1 MIEVCKGTNLS
12 VFLQRIKQKE
22 DMENKKPIVLNNL
35 EEWDF
40 TDYIDSLIQKE
51 EAVDL
56 EFKVAKDGLP
66 NSLWDTYSSF
76 ANTDGGVI
84 VLGVK
89 EHKQQFIIEGLTK
102 EQISQYKKDFWNQ
115 INNPDCVNENL
126 LSDNDLYEGRY
137 KERNLLLIYVPR
149 ANRGQRPIYRTR
161 NPFGGH
167 TFKRNHEGDYKC
179 TDAEVRRMIA
189 DSDESHPRDSR
200 ILPNYSMEDIDKE
213 TLIQYRQLF
222 ANLKPSHPWLNLN
235 DIEFLTK
242 LEAYRKDRST
252 KVEGFTLAGI
262 LMFGKTESITDPE
275 CAPNYFPDYREHL
288 NENSDIRWTDRICP
302 DGTWEAN
309 LFQFYRKVHP
319 KLTAPLPKP
328 FLIRNGIRIDETPT
342 HIAVRE
348 AFINTLIHC
357 DFSEEGNIVV
367 EQWVDKYRFKNP
379 GTMLVSKAQYYLGGD
394 SVCRNKALQKM
405 FMLIGFSEKAGSG
418 VNKIIKGWR
427 EANWQKPYVEE
438 FSRPDKVELTLPM
451 ISLLPDDAVIKLKEL
466 FDGKVE
472 NLTQDELTALVTC
485 YSEGGINNTQL
496 QYVIPQHRSDITKM
510 LKKLCNQGFLI
521 SEGNRKGTKYHVNDP
536 ERKVGSP
543 EEKVGSSKR
552 LKFEELQSIIIS
564 IAEDYITLDE
574 IAKRTNRTFDYI
586 ANKIIPRMLKNRT
599 IEYLYPGVPNHPKQ
613 KYKATNKKTNN
624 KQ

>member
-22 DMENKKPIVLNNL
+22 EMENKKPIVLNNL

-89 EHKQQFIIEGLTK
+89 EHKQQFII
-102 EQISQYKKDFWNQ
+102 
-115 INNPDCVNENL
+115 
-126 LSDNDLYEGRY
+126 
-137 KERNLLLIYVPR
+137 
-149 ANRGQRPIYRTR
+149 
-161 NPFGGH
+161 
-167 TFKRNHEGDYKC
+167 
-179 TDAEVRRMIA
+179 
-189 DSDESHPRDSR
+189 
-200 ILPNYSMEDIDKE
+200 
-213 TLIQYRQLF
+213 
-222 ANLKPSHPWLNLN
+222 
-235 DIEFLTK
+235 
-242 LEAYRKDRST
+242 
-252 KVEGFTLAGI
+252 
-262 LMFGKTESITDPE
+262 
-275 CAPNYFPDYREHL
+275 
-288 NENSDIRWTDRICP
+288 
-302 DGTWEAN
+302 
-309 LFQFYRKVHP
+309 
-319 KLTAPLPKP
+319 
-328 FLIRNGIRIDETPT
+328 RNGIRIDETPT

-394 SVCRNKALQKM
+394 SVCRNIALQKM

-521 SEGNRKGTKYHVNDP
+521 SEGNRRGTKYHVNDP
-536 ERKVGSP
+536 ERKVGSS

-586 ANKIIPRMLKNRT
+586 ANKIIPRMLKNGT